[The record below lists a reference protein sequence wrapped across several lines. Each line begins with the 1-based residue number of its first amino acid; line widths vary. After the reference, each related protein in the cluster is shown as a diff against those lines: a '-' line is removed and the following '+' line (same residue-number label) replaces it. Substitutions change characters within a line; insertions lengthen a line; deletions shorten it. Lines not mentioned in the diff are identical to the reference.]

1 MSVRVGLIGA
11 GMIAQMTGREFASS
25 PDAELVAIADP
36 SEERA
41 SALADMFDIAHV
53 LDDGHALLERDDVD
67 AVYVAVPNC
76 FHAEYAIAAL
86 DAGKHT
92 LLEKPFAMNLGEAQ
106 AVADAAARSSAKFM
120 VGMNQRFGANA
131 QAARSMVARGDIG
144 EVFHVK
150 AFWRRRAGIPRIGS
164 WFTHKEMAGG
174 GGLLD
179 IGVHM
184 LDVGL
189 WCIDNFQPTN
199 VLGTAYTQFG
209 NRGIGDGRWGRSERT
224 DDRFDVDD
232 FATALIT
239 LEGGV
244 TVQLEAAWAIH
255 QESAND
261 MNVVLYGSDGT
272 LNAYEQEVYRAGAN
286 GYEIIQTPQAPGPIY
301 PHLSR
306 VHNFVNAIE
315 GREEL
320 CVSIEQSLAVQRILD
335 GIYGDWA

>member
-11 GMIAQMTGREFASS
+11 GMIAQMTGREFASN

-36 SEERA
+36 SKERA
-41 SALADMFDIAHV
+41 AALAKMYGIENV
-53 LDDGHALLERDDVD
+53 LDDGHALLSRDDID
-67 AVYVAVPNC
+67 AVYIAVPNC
-76 FHAEYAIAAL
+76 FHAAYAIAAL

-92 LLEKPFAMNLGEAQ
+92 LLEKPFAMNLAEAQ
-106 AVADAAARSSAKFM
+106 SVADAAARSNAKFM

-164 WFTHKEMAGG
+164 WFTHQETAGG

-189 WCIDNFQPTN
+189 WCIDNFEPTN
-199 VLGTAYTQFG
+199 VLGTAHTQFG

-224 DDRFDVDD
+224 DNRFDVDD
-232 FATALIT
+232 FATALIQ
-239 LEGGV
+239 LEGGA

-255 QESAND
+255 QENAND
-261 MNVVLYGSDGT
+261 MNVVLYGSEGT
-272 LNAYEQEVYRAGAN
+272 LNAYESKLYRAGED
-286 GYEIIQTPQAPGPIY
+286 GYEVIQNPKAPEPIY
-301 PHLSR
+301 PHQSR
-306 VHNFVNAIE
+306 VDNFVNAIE

-335 GIYGDWA
+335 GIYGEWT

>member
-11 GMIAQMTGREFASS
+11 GMIAQMTGREFAAN

-36 SEERA
+36 SAERA
-41 SALADMFDIAHV
+41 AALAGMYGIENV
-53 LDDGHALLERDDVD
+53 LDDGHALLSRDDID
-67 AVYVAVPNC
+67 AGYIAVPNC

-92 LLEKPFAMNLGEAQ
+92 LLEKPFAMNLTEAN
-106 AVADAAARSSAKFM
+106 AVAEAAARSNASFM

-131 QAARSMVARGDIG
+131 QAAKSMVARGDIG

-164 WFTHKEMAGG
+164 WFTHQETAGG

-189 WCIDNFQPTN
+189 WCIDNFEPTN

-224 DDRFDVDD
+224 DNRFDVDD
-232 FATALIT
+232 FATALIQ

-255 QESAND
+255 QENAND
-261 MNVVLYGSDGT
+261 MNVVLYGTEGT
-272 LNAYEQEVYRAGAN
+272 LNAYESKLYRAGDD
-286 GYEIIQTPQAPGPIY
+286 GYEIIQNPKAPEPIY
-301 PHLSR
+301 PHQSR
-306 VHNFVNAIE
+306 VDNFVNAIE
-315 GREEL
+315 GREDL
-320 CVSIEQSLAVQRILD
+320 CVAIEESLAVQRILD
-335 GIYGDWA
+335 GIYGVWA